1 MSLRFEIT
9 LTVEIDETAHFLE
22 VDEDNQLDVVE
33 EKVSDCL
40 YDLDDLKILDIDVMR
55 RLEWTTI

>member
-55 RLEWTTI
+55 RLE